1 MDSRESRPLST
12 GGHLVVVG
20 GGASATAVLHHL
32 AQHADVRPRSVTV
45 IDPRPVGF
53 GVAFGTADPRLRCNT
68 SVDVTSL
75 HRGEQSDL
83 LRYLAG
89 RGWPVSRSDFVPRTL
104 VGQYCRE
111 RFAQARSA
119 LMARGC
125 AVRQVTGRAGTVRSA
140 AEPGRGY
147 LVTLD
152 DGRTLEA
159 TDVVVAVGGDQPRL
173 PDALRDH
180 ADHPG
185 LLVGA
190 YPSGRLRELAADARP
205 LVLGTKLSGV
215 DAALVLCAEQRHV
228 TLCSPS
234 GELPAVRDRLCRP
247 DRPAGLLSGLRALDP
262 RSPGF
267 DLAFTRLL
275 VRAVRNASPL
285 PAPALGKQ
293 FGTEPEALRRLG
305 TELRQTESGANTW
318 QSLIAELIEAVND
331 WTQGWPRDDR
341 DRLLIRFR
349 PLIAR
354 HISAIPVAS
363 ARSLARHGL
372 AGRLVVRRGS
382 PTSLAP
388 APGGG
393 WHARWHPENAAE
405 HYTHVVAA
413 SGYRPPAVCTHG
425 PALLAFGAAAC
436 SPYCAPPLT
445 DDRLRLMSPGGGA
458 SERIWM
464 VGAAAGG
471 RTAIVNYLWTA
482 AAQADVVAQSL
493 ATVVPLPAVPVAAPP
508 QPDATPTRQA
518 PEARTNPSYE
528 RHPRVRTRRPRLHRP

>member
-1 MDSRESRPLST
+1 MDSRDSRPLGT

-32 AQHADVRPRSVTV
+32 AQHADVRPVSVTV
-45 IDPRPVGF
+45 VDPRPAGF

-75 HRGEQSDL
+75 HRDQQSDL

-89 RGWPVSRSDFVPRTL
+89 RGWPVSRSDFVPRAL

-111 RFAQARSA
+111 RFARARSTLA
-119 LMARGC
+119 ARGC
-125 AVRQVTGRAGTVRSA
+125 AVRQVAGRADTVRPA

-147 LVTLD
+147 LVALN
-152 DGRTLEA
+152 DGSTLEA
-159 TDVVVAVGGDQPRL
+159 TEVVVAVGGDQPRL
-173 PDALRDH
+173 PDVLRDH
-180 ADHPG
+180 ADHPD
-185 LLVGA
+185 LLAGA

-275 VRAVRNASPL
+275 VRTVRNASPL
-285 PAPALGKQ
+285 PPPALGRQ

-305 TELRQTESGANTW
+305 TELRQTESGANAW
-318 QSLIAELIEAVND
+318 QSVIAELIEAVND
-331 WTQGWPRDDR
+331 WTQGWPRDER
-341 DRLLIRFR
+341 DRLLARFR
-349 PLIAR
+349 PLISR
-354 HISAIPVAS
+354 HISAIPVSS
-363 ARSLARHGL
+363 ARTLARHGL
-372 AGRLVVRRGS
+372 AGRLAVRRGT
-382 PTSLAP
+382 PVSLAP

-393 WHARWHPENAAE
+393 WHARWHPESPAE

-413 SGYRPPAVCTHG
+413 AGYQPPAVCTHG

-436 SPYCAPPLT
+436 SPGCAPPPT
-445 DDRLRLMSPGGGA
+445 DDRLRLTTPDGRA
-458 SERIWM
+458 PERIWM
-464 VGAAAGG
+464 VGAAAGA

-482 AAQADVVAQSL
+482 AAQADVVARSL
-493 ATVVPLPAVPVAAPP
+493 ATTAPRPAGPAAVLPQPGAAPTLQTP
-508 QPDATPTRQA
+508 AT
-518 PEARTNPSYE
+518 RTHPSYE